1 MTAPQIDLGVQHVPQ
16 THAMTSAPMLLLVD
30 DDPAV
35 RASLQFSLELEGF
48 AVETFESGET
58 LLAQAMLASPACLV
72 LDYRLP
78 GIDGLSLLGLLRER
92 GETCPAVIIT
102 SNPTRSVRQRTTD
115 AGAAL
120 IEKPLL
126 SDGLTAAIRRL
137 IDQPESTGPMTTSQ
151 SSPPRRSSL
160 AKSTSRMDFA

>member
-1 MTAPQIDLGVQHVPQ
+1 MT
-16 THAMTSAPMLLLVD
+16 TAPMLLLVD

-35 RASLQFSLELEGF
+35 RTSLQFSLELEGF
-48 AVETFESGET
+48 AVEAFDSGET
-58 LLAQAMLASPACLV
+58 LLAKVSLAVPSCLV

-78 GIDGLSLLGLLRER
+78 GADGLSLLQALRER

-115 AGAAL
+115 AGAVL

-126 SDGLTAAIRRL
+126 SNGLTAAIQKL
-137 IDQPESTGPMTTSQ
+137 INEDRNLTNG
-151 SSPPRRSSL
+151 
-160 AKSTSRMDFA
+160 FAA

>member
-1 MTAPQIDLGVQHVPQ
+1 MTC
-16 THAMTSAPMLLLVD
+16 APMLLLVD

-48 AVETFESGET
+48 EIDTFDSGET
-58 LLAQAMLASPACLV
+58 LMAQPNLKNPACLV

-78 GIDGLSLLGLLRER
+78 GIDGLSLLSVLRAR

-115 AGAAL
+115 AGAVL

-126 SDGLTAAIRRL
+126 SDGLSVAIRRL
-137 IDQPESTGPMTTSQ
+137 ID
-151 SSPPRRSSL
+151 RSNRPCFSWG
-160 AKSTSRMDFA
+160 

>member
-1 MTAPQIDLGVQHVPQ
+1 
-16 THAMTSAPMLLLVD
+16 MTSAPILLLVD

-48 AVETFESGET
+48 KVEAFDSGET
-58 LLAQAMLASPACLV
+58 LVSQAKLPNFDCLV

-78 GIDGLSLLGLLRER
+78 GIDGLSLLSLLRER

-115 AGAAL
+115 AGAVL

-137 IDQPESTGPMTTSQ
+137 ID
-151 SSPPRRSSL
+151 RSER
-160 AKSTSRMDFA
+160 TH

>member
-1 MTAPQIDLGVQHVPQ
+1 
-16 THAMTSAPMLLLVD
+16 MTSAPMLVLVD

-35 RASLQFSLELEGF
+35 RASLKFSLELEGF
-48 AVETFESGET
+48 EVATFDSGET
-58 LLAQAMLASPACLV
+58 LLSQAKLPNLNCLV

-78 GIDGLSLLGLLRER
+78 GIDGLSLLNLLRER

-102 SNPTRSVRQRTTD
+102 SNPTRNIRQRTTD
-115 AGAAL
+115 VGAVL

-137 IDQPESTGPMTTSQ
+137 ID
-151 SSPPRRSSL
+151 RSN
-160 AKSTSRMDFA
+160 RPN

>member
-1 MTAPQIDLGVQHVPQ
+1 MNAPP
-16 THAMTSAPMLLLVD
+16 TPPPMLLLVD

-48 AVETFESGET
+48 AVEAFDSGET
-58 LLAQAMLASPACLV
+58 LVARISLTRHACLV

-78 GIDGLSLLGLLRER
+78 GIDGLSLLSLLRER

-115 AGAAL
+115 AGAVM

-137 IDQPESTGPMTTSQ
+137 IMAHPGELRLAAETA
-151 SSPPRRSSL
+151 SS
-160 AKSTSRMDFA
+160 

>member
-1 MTAPQIDLGVQHVPQ
+1 MNAPL
-16 THAMTSAPMLLLVD
+16 TSPPMLLLVD

-48 AVETFESGET
+48 AVETFGSGEA
-58 LLAQAMLASPACLV
+58 LVARNSPARHDCLV

-102 SNPTRSVRQRTTD
+102 SNPTRSVRQRTSD
-115 AGAAL
+115 AGAIM

-126 SDGLTAAIRRL
+126 SDGLTIAIRRL
-137 IDQPESTGPMTTSQ
+137 IDRPN
-151 SSPPRRSSL
+151 RRN
-160 AKSTSRMDFA
+160 